1 MRWTC
6 ASRRWLGRCW
16 VLGAGLAACTGTGAA
31 PDSGPGAADGVD
43 GTGDT
48 PALDWQI
55 LVDND
60 EAGAWLSA
68 WGTSQDDVWV
78 GGGQPE
84 EGAIRRGP
92 IDDLQRVSLPVSV
105 PLLNWVHG
113 TGPDDVWV
121 GGIQGT
127 VLHWDG
133 AAWSD
138 WSLDIDEAIWGI
150 YARSPTE
157 VYAVGGQSGFGGE
170 EAVLLRLEGDA
181 WAPIA
186 LPPEVEGLSNLFKV
200 HHDGTDLWMVGFQG
214 VALRGDGQTMAAV
227 PTGTAADLVTAN
239 RPVEGGPLV
248 VVGGRGTGV
257 VAEVDGERLAVTVQ
271 TQAGLNGVQVYPSG
285 NAVVVG
291 EAGFSALYDT
301 DSDTVEEVLPFT
313 QAVLHATWGQAGG
326 RMLAVGGNLFTSDDT
341 FLGTI
346 LIADAPE

>member
-1 MRWTC
+1 MRRA
-6 ASRRWLGRCW
+6 ASLC
-16 VLGAGLAACTGTGAA
+16 VVLAACTGKNDA
-31 PDSGPGAADGVD
+31 PDTGGRTSDGAD
-43 GTGDT
+43 GTGGR
-48 PALDWQI
+48 PVLDWQVLI
-55 LVDND
+55 DAD

-68 WGTSQDDVWV
+68 WGTSEDDLWV
-78 GGGQPE
+78 VGGQPE
-84 EGAIRRGP
+84 VGAIRRGP
-92 IDDLQRVSLPVSV
+92 IDDLQLLSLPVEV

-113 TGPDDVWV
+113 TATDDVWV
-121 GGIQGT
+121 GGVQGT
-127 VLHWDG
+127 VLHWNG
-133 AAWSD
+133 TAWTD

-150 YARSPTE
+150 HALSASE
-157 VYAVGGQSGFGGE
+157 VYAVGGQSGFGGDR
-170 EAVLLRLEGDA
+170 AVLLRREGDG
-181 WAPIA
+181 WASLD

-227 PTGTAADLVTAN
+227 PTGTTADLVTAN

-257 VAEVDGERLAVTVQ
+257 IAEVDGERLSVTTQ

-291 EAGFSALYDT
+291 EAGFSALYES
-301 DSDTVEEVLPFT
+301 DSDSLKEVLPIT

-326 RMLAVGGNLFTSDDT
+326 RMLAVGGNLFTSEDT
-341 FLGTI
+341 FLGTL